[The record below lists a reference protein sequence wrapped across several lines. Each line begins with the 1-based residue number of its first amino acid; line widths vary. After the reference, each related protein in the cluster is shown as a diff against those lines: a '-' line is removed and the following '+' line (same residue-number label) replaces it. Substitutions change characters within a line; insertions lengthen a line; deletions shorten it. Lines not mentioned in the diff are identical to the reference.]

1 MKKNTS
7 YKLRFILLFVLFIA
21 VFFLSFMIGRY
32 KIFPDELVKI
42 LLGLERENIDAIT
55 VVFNIRLPRVLA
67 ALLIGA
73 SLSVSG
79 ASYQGMFRNPLVSPD
94 ILGASSGAGFG
105 ASLAIILSLSYFQI
119 SLFAFLFGLLSVI
132 LAYILSKI
140 GRGNSTLSMVL
151 SGIMIGSL
159 FTSMTSFIKLIA
171 DTNSVLPQI
180 TYWLMGS
187 LSSIKKADIFF
198 LLPITVICMLP
209 ILLLRW
215 RINLLTT
222 GDFDARS
229 MGVNVKLTK
238 FIIIICATL
247 LTASCVA
254 VSGMIGFVG
263 LVIPHFARRIFG
275 YDYRRVLPASILLGS
290 TFLMLTDDIARTLTT
305 SEIPL
310 GILTSFVGVP
320 VFIYLIISRGE
331 RYEY

>member
-7 YKLRFILLFVLFIA
+7 YKLRFILLIVLFIA
-21 VFFLSFMIGRY
+21 VFFLSFMLGRY

-42 LLGLERENIDAIT
+42 LLGLETENASAVT
-55 VVFNIRLPRVLA
+55 VFFNIRLPRVLA
-67 ALLIGA
+67 ALIIGA

-105 ASLAIILSLSYFQI
+105 ASLAIILSLSYFSI
-119 SLFAFLFGLLSVI
+119 SIFAFLFGLLSVI

-159 FTSMTSFIKLIA
+159 FTSLTSFIKLIA

-187 LSSIKKADIFF
+187 LSSVKKADIIF

-320 VFIYLIISRGE
+320 VFIYLIKARGE

>member
-21 VFFLSFMIGRY
+21 VFFLSFMLGRY

-42 LLGLERENIDAIT
+42 ILGLETENIDAVT
-55 VVFNIRLPRVLA
+55 VVLNIRLPRVLA

-105 ASLAIILSLSYFQI
+105 ASLAIILSLSYFSI

-140 GRGNSTLSMVL
+140 GRGDSTLSMVL

-159 FTSMTSFIKLIA
+159 FSAMTSFIKLIA

-187 LSSIKKADIFF
+187 LSSIKKADIYF

-222 GDFDARS
+222 GDFDAKS
-229 MGVNVKLTK
+229 MGVNVKLLK

>member
-21 VFFLSFMIGRY
+21 VFFLSFMLGRY

-42 LLGLERENIDAIT
+42 ILGLETENIDAVT
-55 VVFNIRLPRVLA
+55 VVLNIRLPRVLA

-105 ASLAIILSLSYFQI
+105 ASLAIILSLSYFSI

-159 FTSMTSFIKLIA
+159 FSAMTSFIKLIA

-187 LSSIKKADIFF
+187 LSSIKKADIYF

-222 GDFDARS
+222 GDFDAKS
-229 MGVNVKLTK
+229 MGVNVKLLK

>member
-21 VFFLSFMIGRY
+21 VFFLSFIIGRY

-42 LLGLERENIDAIT
+42 LLGLETENTDAIT

-105 ASLAIILSLSYFQI
+105 ASLAIILSLSYFSI

-140 GRGNSTLSMVL
+140 GRRNSTLSMVL

-187 LSSIKKADIFF
+187 LSSIKKADIYF

-222 GDFDARS
+222 GDFDAKS